1 MTSIANRPCHPFDRR
16 IAAGTTRPSR
26 ATHVLYRIP
35 PELLPGHDALDL
47 GLWMVTT
54 LGDYLTAGEL
64 YPVRNFYDNS
74 FDETDLIRITHTE
87 LGFPLWVQPFAA
99 YLRTGPFEDWQPQP
113 SYWVTP
119 AWPGH

>member
-1 MTSIANRPCHPFDRR
+1 MTSIANRPCLPFDRR
-16 IAAGTTRPSR
+16 MPAGTTRPSR

-54 LGDYLTAGEL
+54 LGDYLTPGEL
-64 YPVRNFYDNS
+64 YPVSNFYDNG
-74 FDETDLIRITHTE
+74 FDETDLIRITHAE
-87 LGFPLWVQPFAA
+87 LGFPLWVQPFTA
-99 YLRTGPFEDWQPQP
+99 YLRTDPDEGWQPMP

-119 AWPGH
+119 A